1 LVGAT
6 ILIIGTAAGDCLT
19 TILIGAIR
27 ITATAGTVIITTIMI
42 RAGATG
48 DTIITTDA
56 AVSTIIMLWIT
67 TESTVTTATKVTV
80 TAAA

>member
-19 TILIGAIR
+19 TIHIGAIR

-42 RAGATG
+42 RAGAIG